1 MRPGNAANPD
11 QGANPPADGSQDA
24 VAFHRVATWGSGTG
38 DYVWSV
44 KRDDLPGMAERM
56 TAQVIGYL
64 NDQDGMMAAG
74 IAKLAARCGLDYLHA
89 EEREQVPLPTDYH
102 LNENGKPACGRNDES
117 RKVQNDRQIA
127 HHVSGLPTPDHQ

>member
-1 MRPGNAANPD
+1 MKRIGK
-11 QGANPPADGSQDA
+11 
-24 VAFHRVATWGSGTG
+24 G

-64 NDQDGMMAAG
+64 NDENAMMAAG
-74 IAKLAARCGLDYLHA
+74 IAKLAARCGLDYLHT
-89 EEREQVPLPTDYH
+89 EEREQIPLPTDYH

-117 RKVQNDRQIA
+117 RKYRTTDSSRITCPA
-127 HHVSGLPTPDHQ
+127 CRHRITSETAWEG